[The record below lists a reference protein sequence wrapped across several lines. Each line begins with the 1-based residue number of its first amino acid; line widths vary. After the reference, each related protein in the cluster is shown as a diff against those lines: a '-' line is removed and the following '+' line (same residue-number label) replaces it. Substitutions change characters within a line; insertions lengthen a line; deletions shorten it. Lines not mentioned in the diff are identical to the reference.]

1 MKFVEDHYSGGLFCR
16 FSVHMNNGVLFP
28 VYNRMF
34 SNKDVIPVQDYR
46 IDMYPS
52 LKELVAYVEK
62 AQQVRGMK
70 HVYIWED
77 KELHKL
83 FKLGML
89 ARQGI
94 KEMEWWLHEESVVG
108 NRMVFFYKTKD
119 MHLIFAQMCEA
130 VGAPATL
137 HEEEIEAHREY
148 KKNYEKEKDNKGSLG
163 DRLVKKKP
171 REITAGAFEGGSDD
185 SGFATG
191 ESAIPMGAMGSFGSM
206 GGISGTAGTSEID
219 SPSFGSSGGPGLQ
232 EDFAASTMSRLMGG
246 DLKVRPIGAIINTAA
261 QSDVTGHLRVSTPSE
276 NIVVQFG
283 LGRPVHAYTDSGKEG
298 LDVLLELFACRQGQ
312 ATFEEGLQPEAA
324 SIQESCQEIIQQ
336 GEALLANYS
345 FLEMN
350 NINEI
355 SILQKPPLQLN
366 EDKMLER
373 LQDGA
378 LLGIKVQQYFVEN
391 VDGFQ
396 TIAQIAGKAN
406 LPKSRWVGIVGNLL
420 KLGLVHT
427 PEGQSLN
434 SIAKKQR
441 DNPMQLPGKDAEK
454 AFQDAVAQNSG
465 QSAASGTGAAVQ
477 EGFGGGTSK
486 KSISAPLP
494 PSFLFNKAAASGAS
508 TPNEPISW
516 PAAKGAETEIEADGG
531 SVGFSAEAPQHTA
544 PSQYLG
550 VPEAEV
556 PIEQSQAEA
565 GRAFLLNSHTQ
576 IFSFEGF
583 QFLLNNEFARAF
595 RFGTDFTLIIF
606 CVKVTGD
613 GAEPVGPETVIRISG
628 AVKEI
633 IREVD
638 HLGHFGDRAFG
649 ILLPGVNSDQA
660 VSLCQRIN
668 ADLPAKMPE
677 LANLAPSLHFGLATV
692 PADAQQLPLLVSLTQ
707 QAMFQAVESGSL
719 FVQASRRRLD

>member
-1 MKFVEDHYSGGLFCR
+1 MKFVEDHYPGGLFCR
-16 FSVHMNNGVLFP
+16 FSVHMINGVLFP

-163 DRLVKKKP
+163 DRLVKKRS
-171 REITAGAFEGGSDD
+171 REITAGAFEIGSDD
-185 SGFATG
+185 SGFATA
-191 ESAIPMGAMGSFGSM
+191 ESVIPRGAMGSFGSM
-206 GGISGTAGTSEID
+206 GGTNEMDSSSSGYA
-219 SPSFGSSGGPGLQ
+219 GGPGPQ

-441 DNPMQLPGKDAEK
+441 DNPMQLPGKDKNAEK

-494 PSFLFNKAAASGAS
+494 PSFLFYKAAAPGAS
-508 TPNEPISW
+508 ALTEPTSW
-516 PAAKGAETEIEADGG
+516 PVGTGTETEGEVEGG
-531 SVGFSAEAPQHTA
+531 SVGFSAEAPQYSA

-550 VPEAEV
+550 VPEVEV

-613 GAEPVGPETVIRISG
+613 GAQSVGPETVIRISG

-638 HLGHFGDRAFG
+638 HLGHFGERAFG
-649 ILLPGVNSDQA
+649 ILLPGVNSEQA

-719 FVQASRRRLD
+719 FIQASRRPG

>member
-1 MKFVEDHYSGGLFCR
+1 
-16 FSVHMNNGVLFP
+16 
-28 VYNRMF
+28 
-34 SNKDVIPVQDYR
+34 
-46 IDMYPS
+46 
-52 LKELVAYVEK
+52 
-62 AQQVRGMK
+62 
-70 HVYIWED
+70 
-77 KELHKL
+77 
-83 FKLGML
+83 
-89 ARQGI
+89 
-94 KEMEWWLHEESVVG
+94 
-108 NRMVFFYKTKD
+108 
-119 MHLIFAQMCEA
+119 
-130 VGAPATL
+130 
-137 HEEEIEAHREY
+137 
-148 KKNYEKEKDNKGSLG
+148 
-163 DRLVKKKP
+163 
-171 REITAGAFEGGSDD
+171 
-185 SGFATG
+185 
-191 ESAIPMGAMGSFGSM
+191 
-206 GGISGTAGTSEID
+206 
-219 SPSFGSSGGPGLQ
+219 
-232 EDFAASTMSRLMGG
+232 
-246 DLKVRPIGAIINTAA
+246 
-261 QSDVTGHLRVSTPSE
+261 
-276 NIVVQFG
+276 
-283 LGRPVHAYTDSGKEG
+283 
-298 LDVLLELFACRQGQ
+298 
-312 ATFEEGLQPEAA
+312 
-324 SIQESCQEIIQQ
+324 
-336 GEALLANYS
+336 
-345 FLEMN
+345 
-350 NINEI
+350 
-355 SILQKPPLQLN
+355 
-366 EDKMLER
+366 
-373 LQDGA
+373 
-378 LLGIKVQQYFVEN
+378 
-391 VDGFQ
+391 
-396 TIAQIAGKAN
+396 
-406 LPKSRWVGIVGNLL
+406 
-420 KLGLVHT
+420 
-427 PEGQSLN
+427 
-434 SIAKKQR
+434 
-441 DNPMQLPGKDAEK
+441 MQLPGKDAEK

-508 TPNEPISW
+508 TPNEPTSW

-531 SVGFSAEAPQHTA
+531 SVGFSAKAPQHTA

-719 FVQASRRRLD
+719 FVQASGRRLS

>member
-1 MKFVEDHYSGGLFCR
+1 MKFVEDHYSGGLFYG
-16 FSVHMNNGVLFP
+16 FFVHMNRGVLFP

-34 SNKDVIPVQDYR
+34 SNKEVIPVQDYR
-46 IDMYPS
+46 IDIYPS
-52 LKELVAYVEK
+52 LEELVAYTEK

-94 KEMEWWLHEESVVG
+94 PEMEWWLHEESVVG

-130 VGAPATL
+130 VGAPASL
-137 HEEEIEAHREY
+137 HKEEIEAHREF

-163 DRLVKKKP
+163 DRLVKKKT
-171 REITAGAFEGGSDD
+171 REITAGAFEAEMPGGS
-185 SGFATG
+185 GFGTG
-191 ESAIPMGAMGSFGSM
+191 ESAIPAGGMGSM
-206 GGISGTAGTSEID
+206 GGMGGFGGGAVGELD
-219 SPSFGSSGGPGLQ
+219 SSAMGSVGGPGGQ

-261 QSDVTGHLRVSTPSE
+261 QSDVTGHLRVSSPSE
-276 NIVVQFG
+276 TIVVQFG
-283 LGRPVHAYTDSGKEG
+283 LGRPVHAYSETGKEG

-324 SIQESCQEIIQQ
+324 TIQESCQEIIQQ

-355 SILQKPPLQLN
+355 SVLQKPPLQLN

-378 LLGIKVQQYFVEN
+378 LLGIKVQQYFIEN

-434 SIAKKQR
+434 SISKKQR
-441 DNPMQLPGKDAEK
+441 DNPMQLPGKDAAK
-454 AFQDAVAQNSG
+454 AFQEAVAQTSG
-465 QSAASGTGAAVQ
+465 QSASPNSGGAA

-494 PSFLFNKAAASGAS
+494 PSFLFNKGAAAP
-508 TPNEPISW
+508 TEPTAW
-516 PAAKGAETEIEADGG
+516 PTSPGGEDDGGQVAFGAEA
-531 SVGFSAEAPQHTA
+531 
-544 PSQYLG
+544 SQSTNLSEHSNIQSSPYLG
-550 VPEAEV
+550 VPEIEV
-556 PIEQSQAEA
+556 PIEQSQADA
-565 GRAFLLNSHTQ
+565 GRALLLNSHTG

-595 RFGTDFTLIIF
+595 RFGTDFTLVVF

-613 GAEPVGPETVIRISG
+613 GAESIGPDTVIRISG

-638 HLGHFGDRAFG
+638 HLGHFGERAFG
-649 ILLPGVNSDQA
+649 LLLPGVNSDQA

-668 ADLPAKMPE
+668 ADLPTKMPE

-692 PADAQQLPLLVSLTQ
+692 PSDAQQLPLLVSVTQ
-707 QAMFQAVESGSL
+707 QAMFKAVESGSL
-719 FVQASRRRLD
+719 FVQASRPG

>member
-1 MKFVEDHYSGGLFCR
+1 
-16 FSVHMNNGVLFP
+16 
-28 VYNRMF
+28 MF
-34 SNKDVIPVQDYR
+34 SNKEVIPVQDYR
-46 IDMYPS
+46 IDIYPS
-52 LKELVAYVEK
+52 LKELVAYTEK

-94 KEMEWWLHEESVVG
+94 PEMEWWLHEESVVG

-130 VGAPATL
+130 VGAPASL

-171 REITAGAFEGGSDD
+171 REITAGAFEGDS
-185 SGFATG
+185 SGFGTG
-191 ESAIPMGAMGSFGSM
+191 ESAIPAGAMGG
-206 GGISGTAGTSEID
+206 
-219 SPSFGSSGGPGLQ
+219 FGSSAGTGEIDLSASVSDAGPRGP
-232 EDFAASTMSRLMGG
+232 EDFAANTMSRLMGG

-261 QSDVTGHLRVSTPSE
+261 QSDVTGHLRVSSPTE
-276 NIVVQFG
+276 TVVVQFG
-283 LGRPVHAYTDSGKEG
+283 LGRPVHAYSDTGKEG

-324 SIQESCQEIIQQ
+324 TIQESCQEIIQQ

-355 SILQKPPLQLN
+355 SVLQKPPMQLN

-378 LLGIKVQQYFVEN
+378 LLGIKVQQYFIEN
-391 VDGFQ
+391 IDGFQ

-434 SIAKKQR
+434 SISKKQR
-441 DNPMQLPGKDAEK
+441 DNPMQLPGKDAAK
-454 AFQDAVAQNSG
+454 AFQEAVAQTGG
-465 QSAASGTGAAVQ
+465 QSASSDSGGVA
-477 EGFGGGTSK
+477 EGFGGGASK

-494 PSFLFNKAAASGAS
+494 PSFLFNKGAAAP
-508 TPNEPISW
+508 TEPTAW
-516 PAAKGAETEIEADGG
+516 PAATGGEGDGGQVAFGAE
-531 SVGFSAEAPQHTA
+531 SPQSTNLSEHSNIQSSLQSS
-544 PSQYLG
+544 PYLG
-550 VPEAEV
+550 VPEIEV
-556 PIEQSQAEA
+556 PIEQSQADA
-565 GRAFLLNSHTQ
+565 GRALLLNSHTG

-595 RFGTDFTLIIF
+595 RFGTDFTLVVF

-613 GAEPVGPETVIRISG
+613 GAESVGPDTVIRISG

-638 HLGHFGDRAFG
+638 HLGHFGERAFG
-649 ILLPGVNSDQA
+649 LLLPGVNSDQA

-668 ADLPAKMPE
+668 GDLPTKMPE

-692 PADAQQLPLLVSLTQ
+692 PSDAQQLPLLVSVTQ
-707 QAMFQAVESGSL
+707 QAMFKAVESGSL
-719 FVQASRRRLD
+719 FVQASRPG